1 MSTRKSLFA
10 GVVALAI
17 MAPTIAGVT
26 KVAVHVDGMACP
38 FCAYNI
44 EKRMKT
50 LDGVARDAKF
60 NVSVERGVADLTWKE
75 GIAFDPDDV
84 RDQIRRAGFTPAG
97 ISITAEGAVRT
108 TEESDHLQ
116 LVDATT
122 DEVIT
127 IHAGER
133 VDRTQSFEALRAKA
147 QAATTAQ
154 PFRVFVSGPIE
165 GDGSDWNVELHRWE
179 PVEFGAALVLNVKD
193 LVCENCVRNVVGRV
207 IALDGVIHAEAD
219 FESDRVQVWTES
231 ETPDVEPIKDAI
243 SEAGFTVTHVHEQ
256 GEEEKR

>member
-1 MSTRKSLFA
+1 MNRRHSLLGCIA
-10 GVVALAI
+10 AATLTTPV
-17 MAPTIAGVT
+17 IAGVT
-26 KVAVHVDGMACP
+26 KVSVHVDGMACP

-50 LDGVARDAKF
+50 LDGVASDAKF
-60 NVSVERGVADLTWKE
+60 NVSVERGVAELTWKD
-75 GIAFDPDDV
+75 GVAFDPDDV

-97 ISITAEGAVRT
+97 ISVTADGAVRT

-122 DEVIT
+122 GEVIT
-127 IHAGER
+127 IRAGER

-147 QAATTAQ
+147 QAATTAE
-154 PFRVFVSGPIE
+154 PFRMIVSGPIE
-165 GDGSDWNVELHRWE
+165 GDGADWNVALHRWE

-219 FESDRVQVWTES
+219 FESDRVQVWTAS
-231 ETPDVEPIKDAI
+231 KTPDVEPIKDAI

-256 GEEEKR
+256 GDEEKR